1 MKRGL
6 NNSINQDETAVELV
20 KRVMLDPEQ
29 RKKMLR
35 IYDEMVEEIK
45 HNGIFRYEI
54 LNLLER
60 NPGTIKVY
68 RDRCSDSYVLKVN
81 DRDFADCI
89 MGAFWKYSMEAYE
102 RGEKAYIARTRC
114 DNVLTDPSRMIYIYK
129 DLKVFERYLSGIYS
143 KVTKRNDDGYNMVK

>member
-68 RDRCSDSYVLKVN
+68 RD
-81 DRDFADCI
+81 
-89 MGAFWKYSMEAYE
+89 
-102 RGEKAYIARTRC
+102 
-114 DNVLTDPSRMIYIYK
+114 
-129 DLKVFERYLSGIYS
+129 
-143 KVTKRNDDGYNMVK
+143 